1 MNKYV
6 PSRSCLIR
14 LMPNNMGYSMVGNI
28 PLDKV
33 ALVILGGSVTTDE
46 KRASG
51 YIEHIEPVL
60 KNSNIKDVNIYSA
73 VYSFGSLD
81 SDLLKINLFRRAGRK
96 IKNAIQQ
103 EQKLNQ
109 INENE
114 PVPEYVLDLYDEIIE
129 PRIVIGDVAT
139 TILNMRSLIFYN
151 HCHGAVALR
160 LLSEVTHKELKN
172 AGFDDKSV
180 SAILKSIVAIQHN
193 PVGPLETPEVTT
205 INFLSASDDVLEYH
219 NPFSDHVMGVHN
231 LEPSF
236 FGETYGN
243 VFVAGKLNI
252 HQGAEHGFSDG
263 YKSDSR
269 MRLTQNGQIIFRA
282 EQNALRNVIIAAQDK
297 APIPNIEQCVSDD
310 IVDFNAMK
318 SSGDKLSSAMMGI
331 RPMSKNNHQ
340 K

>member
-6 PSRSCLIR
+6 PSHSCLIR

-33 ALVILGGSVTTDE
+33 ALVILGGGVTTDE

-51 YIEHIEPVL
+51 YIEHIAPVL
-60 KNSNIKDVNIYSA
+60 KNSNIKDVNIYCA

-96 IKNAIQQ
+96 IKSATQQ
-103 EQKLNQ
+103 EQKLSQ

-139 TILNMRSLIFYN
+139 TIQNMRNLIFFN

-160 LLSEVTHKELKN
+160 LLSEVMRTELKN

-180 SAILKSIVAIQHN
+180 SAILKSIIAIQHN
-193 PVGPLETPEVTT
+193 PVGPLEKPGVTT
-205 INFLSASDDVLEYH
+205 INFLSASDDILEYH
-219 NPFSDHVMGVHN
+219 NLFSEHVMGVHN
-231 LEPSF
+231 LGPSF
-236 FGETYGN
+236 FGESYGN
-243 VFVAGKLNI
+243 VFVAGKLNTR
-252 HQGAEHGFSDG
+252 QGAEHGFSDG
-263 YKSDSR
+263 YKSDSVL
-269 MRLTQNGQIIFRA
+269 RLTNNGQTIFRA
-282 EQNALRNVIIAAQDK
+282 EQNALKNAIIAAQNN
-297 APIPNIEQCVSDD
+297 APIPNIEQLVSDD
-310 IVDFNAMK
+310 MVDFNAMK
-318 SSGDKLSSAMMGI
+318 SSGDKLSNAMTGISAM
-331 RPMSKNNHQ
+331 SKRDHQ